1 MRFAFFALCAG
12 LFSLTPAALGQNTIP
27 SSKGTPALDP
37 PGKNDASAEMALEK
51 TLSASGSDRAAL
63 VRNLEQYLL
72 QYPDAPRRA
81 GVYRAL
87 VEACEQLQDDACA
100 LNYSERLVA
109 IQPED
114 SDMMLV
120 AVGYLQ
126 RKGDEASLTRAAG
139 YITRVLDRVEKS
151 IPEQR
156 PARESA
162 VEWQQQQNN
171 FLMVLYYLRGQ
182 VENTEHDYG
191 PAIKDLETSY
201 SIRANGPAAELL
213 GEMAEMRNDP
223 AKAIDEYALAFVLP
237 DTGPAGKVDRR
248 EVRQEAGQRVAHGA
262 RKRARPG

>member
-1 MRFAFFALCAG
+1 MRFAFFALCVG

-27 SSKGTPALDP
+27 SSKGTPAVDP
-37 PGKNDASAEMALEK
+37 PGKNDAAAEMALEK

-126 RKGDEASLTRAAG
+126 RKGDE
-139 YITRVLDRVEKS
+139 
-151 IPEQR
+151 
-156 PARESA
+156 
-162 VEWQQQQNN
+162 
-171 FLMVLYYLRGQ
+171 
-182 VENTEHDYG
+182 
-191 PAIKDLETSY
+191 
-201 SIRANGPAAELL
+201 
-213 GEMAEMRNDP
+213 
-223 AKAIDEYALAFVLP
+223 
-237 DTGPAGKVDRR
+237 
-248 EVRQEAGQRVAHGA
+248 
-262 RKRARPG
+262 